1 MTYSGSPN
9 PDPGIVKRDEETLQ
23 RQREE
28 KAEQDRIEEE
38 RRILE
43 QEVPYWQR
51 ERDFEQ
57 NPPLDNLEFNL
68 GIESKR
74 LVGSRF
80 FDAVEGG
87 VETGMDWLKQ
97 QAQDDPNR
105 YSDDM
110 LRLLGGGLQNTA
122 WAISKL
128 PLINEIAKGEDWL
141 AEQARGMSE
150 HLTPFLDPRFAGW
163 GTRIATGILADKVIG
178 KAVKCV
184 KYLGANSIDDL
195 SRFAVSQNPMYAQ
208 GAGVLP
214 PPKGVP
220 TQGNLF
226 SSAKLTKYQKD
237 MKNPYMSQPVRMDL
251 AHSMRGTAFRTG
263 EPFDYLKFIDI
274 PTKSMPAQGREYLQ
288 YFQAGLTKGGASR
301 AESFSQAQRTLTP
314 SLIDEYNLT
323 NLPKSSF
330 QVHHKAAL
338 KAIMGIFDGLDF
350 DSPVFRDVSRVM
362 LKEMPGIGLGNQAYN
377 IRGIIGYVGDVG
389 TPHHLVHKYYNKIL
403 GKKGNGRA
411 FFTDEVLERMN
422 VDRKFRL
429 DKAKELARI
438 IVNSEEVVDQATKLW
453 ELGFSTKKRFK
464 NFDALVNHLS
474 KFDELGY
481 DALSKPKYE
490 AGVFTDIITQIALD
504 PSMVA
509 PVEKS
514 QRGKWILKNM
524 LRDKKLAD
532 ELREVTAKL
541 KNARKKPT
549 PQGKLEV

>member
-9 PDPGIVKRDEETLQ
+9 PDPGDIKANEEMLN

-87 VETGMDWLKQ
+87 VETGMDWLRQ
-97 QAQDDPNR
+97 QAQDDPDR

-163 GTRIATGILADKVIG
+163 GTRIATGILADKGIG
-178 KAVKCV
+178 KAVKGV
-184 KYLGANSIDDL
+184 KYLGANSLDDL

-214 PPKGVP
+214 PPKQLNLPIEPFMSNTYQRNVLVKMKEFGMGDG
-220 TQGNLF
+220 TWTMKAYDANKGLF
-226 SSAKLTKYQKD
+226 SKTNKGRNLMEAYLSPDRLKGSFEGYKKFNKKSVEYKWGAFLEKKGYDL
-237 MKNPYMSQPVRMDL
+237 SQ
-251 AHSMRGTAFRTG
+251 G
-263 EPFDYLKFIDI
+263 I
-274 PTKSMPAQGREYLQ
+274 
-288 YFQAGLTKGGASR
+288 
-301 AESFSQAQRTLTP
+301 
-314 SLIDEYNLT
+314 
-323 NLPKSSF
+323 
-330 QVHHKAAL
+330 QVHHINPL
-338 KAIMGIFDGLDF
+338 YDSIHLFDNVKFNSTEYWSL
-350 DSPVFRDVSRVM
+350 
-362 LKEMPGIGLGNQAYN
+362 
-377 IRGIIGYVGDVG
+377 
-389 TPHHLVHKYYNKIL
+389 
-403 GKKGNGRA
+403 
-411 FFTDEVLERMN
+411 MN
-422 VDRKFRL
+422 TLIK
-429 DKAKELARI
+429 
-438 IVNSEEVVDQATKLW
+438 
-453 ELGFSTKKRFK
+453 
-464 NFDALVNHLS
+464 
-474 KFDELGY
+474 
-481 DALSKPKYE
+481 
-490 AGVFTDIITQIALD
+490 
-504 PSMVA
+504 
-509 PVEKS
+509 
-514 QRGKWILKNM
+514 
-524 LRDKKLAD
+524 
-532 ELREVTAKL
+532 
-541 KNARKKPT
+541 KNARTGAIQKGDEINNLMMTLGQKADEATPHGIAHKFYKDFVPDFFSKSEMKKINTVPGYRTKKAKRWAVLVNKSEEIILEAHKQWSLLNPVIAQNLPFEELVERLSKLDAKGYNKLIAPKYQLPDMNSIIKEIAADKGLKGPIFKLKTKPVDLSKITRGEKTLLDATDVQQQRNADAVLRSLQKKTKPT
-549 PQGKLEV
+549 DQIDLGL

>member
-9 PDPGIVKRDEETLQ
+9 PDPGDIKANEEMLN

-87 VETGMDWLKQ
+87 VETGMDWLRQ
-97 QAQDDPNR
+97 QAQDDPDR

-163 GTRIATGILADKVIG
+163 GTRIATGIIADKGIG
-178 KAVKCV
+178 KAFKGV

-214 PPKGVP
+214 PPKQLNLPIEPFMSNTYQRNVLVKMKEFGMGDG
-220 TQGNLF
+220 TWTMKAYDANKGLF
-226 SSAKLTKYQKD
+226 SKTNKGRNLMEAYLSPDRLKGSFEGYKKFNKKSVEYKWGAFLEKKGYDL
-237 MKNPYMSQPVRMDL
+237 SQ
-251 AHSMRGTAFRTG
+251 G
-263 EPFDYLKFIDI
+263 I
-274 PTKSMPAQGREYLQ
+274 
-288 YFQAGLTKGGASR
+288 
-301 AESFSQAQRTLTP
+301 
-314 SLIDEYNLT
+314 
-323 NLPKSSF
+323 
-330 QVHHKAAL
+330 QVHHINPL
-338 KAIMGIFDGLDF
+338 YDSIHLFDNVKFNSTEYWSL
-350 DSPVFRDVSRVM
+350 
-362 LKEMPGIGLGNQAYN
+362 
-377 IRGIIGYVGDVG
+377 
-389 TPHHLVHKYYNKIL
+389 
-403 GKKGNGRA
+403 
-411 FFTDEVLERMN
+411 MN
-422 VDRKFRL
+422 TLIK
-429 DKAKELARI
+429 
-438 IVNSEEVVDQATKLW
+438 
-453 ELGFSTKKRFK
+453 
-464 NFDALVNHLS
+464 
-474 KFDELGY
+474 
-481 DALSKPKYE
+481 
-490 AGVFTDIITQIALD
+490 
-504 PSMVA
+504 
-509 PVEKS
+509 
-514 QRGKWILKNM
+514 
-524 LRDKKLAD
+524 
-532 ELREVTAKL
+532 
-541 KNARKKPT
+541 KNARTGAIQKGDEINNLMMTLGQKADEATPHGIAHKFYKDFVPDFFSKSEMKKINTVPGYRTKKAKRWAVLVNKSEEIILEAHKQWSLLNPVIAQNLPFEELVERLSKLDAKGYNKLIAPKYQLPDMNSIIKEIAADKGLKGPIFKLKTKPVDLSKITRGEKTLLDATDVQQQRNADAVLRSLQKKTKPT
-549 PQGKLEV
+549 DQIDLGL